1 MKKITF
7 PAPFKHEHIIRN
19 VNDLYNEKLT
29 VGQRAAD
36 KVAQIVGSWKFIII
50 QTFLLAL
57 WALLNVTAWVYH
69 WDPYPFILMNLF
81 LSLQAAYT
89 APALMM
95 SQNRL
100 SEKDRI
106 DAHNDYQLNIK
117 AEHEVRTILEHLEAQ
132 NEALKKYWRRLRRRK
147 KQMKT
152 ACRAEGQKQ
161 ALGG

>member
-1 MKKITF
+1 MKKIAF

-36 KVAQIVGSWKFIII
+36 WVAQVVGSWKFIII
-50 QTFLLAL
+50 QTLLLVL

-106 DAHNDYQLNIK
+106 EAHNDYQLNIK
-117 AEHEVRTILEHLEAQ
+117 AEHEVLVILEHLEAQ
-132 NEALKKYWRRLRRRK
+132 NEALKKILETIAP
-147 KQMKT
+147 QEQAGGNST
-152 ACRAEGQKQ
+152 AG
-161 ALGG
+161 

>member
-1 MKKITF
+1 MKKIVF

-19 VNDLYNEKLT
+19 VNDLYNEKLSM
-29 VGQRAAD
+29 GQRAAD
-36 KVAQIVGSWKFIII
+36 RVAQIVGSWKFIII
-50 QTFLLAL
+50 QTLILAV
-57 WALLNVTAWVYH
+57 WAMLNVTAWVYH

-132 NEALKKYWRRLRRRK
+132 DEALKKILETIAPQEK
-147 KQMKT
+147 
-152 ACRAEGQKQ
+152 EGENTPSV
-161 ALGG
+161 

>member
-7 PAPFKHEHIIRN
+7 PAPLKHEHIIKN
-19 VNDLYNEKLT
+19 VNDLFKEKLAAS

-36 KVAQIVGSWKFIII
+36 RVALIVGSWKFIII
-50 QTFLLAL
+50 QTLILSV

-89 APALMM
+89 APVIMM

-106 DAHNDYQLNIK
+106 DAHNDYELNIK
-117 AEHEVRTILEHLEAQ
+117 AETEVRTILEHLEAQ
-132 NEALKKYWRRLRRRK
+132 NEALRK
-147 KQMKT
+147 ILEQVSP
-152 ACRAEGQKQ
+152 AEEQQ
-161 ALGG
+161 

>member
-1 MKKITF
+1 MKKIVF

-19 VNDLYNEKLT
+19 VNDLYEERLSF
-29 VGQRAAD
+29 GQRAAD
-36 KVAQIVGSWKFIII
+36 RVAQIVGSWKFIII
-50 QTFLLAL
+50 QTLLLVL

-106 DAHNDYQLNIK
+106 EAHNDYQLNIK
-117 AEHEVRTILEHLEAQ
+117 AENEVLTILEHLEAQ
-132 NEALKKYWRRLRRRK
+132 NEALKKILETVAPQEK
-147 KQMKT
+147 
-152 ACRAEGQKQ
+152 ADGNS
-161 ALGG
+161 LPG

>member
-1 MKKITF
+1 MKKIVF

-19 VNDLYNEKLT
+19 VNDLYNEKLS

-50 QTFLLAL
+50 QTLLLSL

-117 AEHEVRTILEHLEAQ
+117 AEHEVRAILDHLEAQ
-132 NEALKKYWRRLRRRK
+132 NEAL
-147 KQMKT
+147 
-152 ACRAEGQKQ
+152 QKILDTVVPQ
-161 ALGG
+161 EKIDENSMPG